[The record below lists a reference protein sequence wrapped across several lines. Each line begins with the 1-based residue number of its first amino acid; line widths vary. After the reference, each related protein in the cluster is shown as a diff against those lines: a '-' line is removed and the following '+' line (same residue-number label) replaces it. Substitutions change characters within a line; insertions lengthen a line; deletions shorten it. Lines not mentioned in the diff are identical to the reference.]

1 MLCSNRPLNTRRYG
15 QLKQRETM
23 RKIITLLIVLFTV
36 PVFGQNH
43 FIGLKGGINW
53 TNVISDNF
61 LSDNDYRNGFIGGLT
76 YEYEFKKKFHLG
88 LDLVYAQKGFKNDV
102 IFTDE
107 TGNPIGEKATSNFN
121 YDYLSLPIKG
131 GFSLGNN
138 FAGFLNL
145 GIVPSLL
152 INAETIIPTFE
163 NIDGETFDVTKNVT
177 KFDFGG
183 LIEIGGSYEFKE
195 RFLLFTSFAY
205 QQSFTTITNE
215 DYFPNGKAKHY
226 GMTLLLGLKYALT
239 IRN

>member
-1 MLCSNRPLNTRRYG
+1 MVAARFLSWCFLKNRGWCADSRYG
-15 QLKQRETM
+15 QLKQKTM
-23 RKIITLLIVLFTV
+23 RKIITLLIVLFAV

-53 TNVISDNF
+53 TNVIADNF
-61 LSDNDYRNGFIGGLT
+61 LSDNDYRNGFVGGLT
-76 YEYEFKKKFHLG
+76 YEYEFKKKFHIG
-88 LDLVYAQKGFKNDV
+88 LDLVYAQKGFNNDI

-107 TGNPIGEKATSNFN
+107 NGNPIGEKATSGFY

-152 INAETIIPTFE
+152 INAETIIPT
-163 NIDGETFDVTKNVT
+163 DKVT

-183 LIEIGGSYEFKE
+183 LIEIGRSYKFKE
-195 RFLLFTSFAY
+195 RFLLFTSVAY
-205 QQSFTTITNE
+205 QQSFTVITNE
-215 DYFPNGKAKHY
+215 DYFSNGKAKHY
-226 GMTLLLGLKYALT
+226 GMTLSIGLKYALKKE
-239 IRN
+239 